1 MCIKKS
7 IVLLSL
13 LCLAATLAQGQ
24 ERKTSRIESDFG
36 FTTFD
41 GFNGFSHATRYTW
54 QVGKCFDLTVGLSS
68 YIVMSAK
75 ETAPRFNNG
84 LAAYGL
90 VAGVNHDFR
99 LCDDRCHLS
108 ATLLAGAD
116 FVLGELAGYHS
127 YGTIIILQPRA
138 DLRLALAYS
147 CSDVCAFGPYVSA
160 GVGYMYKFSLN
171 AGLSMEFNL
180 TTKSARRD

>member
-13 LCLAATLAQGQ
+13 LCLAATFAQGQ

-75 ETAPRFNNG
+75 ETAPRFNDG

-90 VAGVNHDFR
+90 VAGVNRDFR
-99 LCDDRCHLS
+99 LCNDRCHLS
-108 ATLLAGAD
+108 TTLLVGAD

-138 DLRLALAYS
+138 DLRLALAYR
-147 CSDVCAFGPYVSA
+147 CSDVCTVGPYVSA
-160 GVGYMYKFSLN
+160 GVGFSLN
-171 AGLSMEFNL
+171 AGLSMGFNL
-180 TTKSARRD
+180 TTKSVRGD